1 MSKGLIIHT
10 IKFKLFPYI
19 KIHTNIISKI
29 MTKTTVTISFPDF
42 KKWIKAVNMLT
53 VETGTAVQE
62 TAIQNAP
69 RKTGVYLN
77 SINYDGDKTVTAN
90 ARYSAA
96 IEYGFDNYQE
106 NVKEH
111 IRNITQAFGK
121 PLKEPKA
128 VTVKAHTRTMNRKPN
143 PVMRMAARTVQKQ
156 IPELWENAQRK
167 AGL

>member
-1 MSKGLIIHT
+1 MA
-10 IKFKLFPYI
+10 
-19 KIHTNIISKI
+19 
-29 MTKTTVTISFPDF
+29 KTTVTIKYPDF
-42 KKWIKAVNMLT
+42 KKWVKCVNELT
-53 VETGTAVQE
+53 VKTGTAVQE
-62 TAIQNAP
+62 TAVNNAP
-69 RKTGVYLN
+69 RKTGVYQR
-77 SINYDGDKTVTAN
+77 SIDYDGDKTITAN

-96 IEYGFDNYQE
+96 IEYGFDNYEE

-156 IPELWENAQRK
+156 IPQIFKDLQNK
-167 AGL
+167 YGLS